1 VESGKQIYE
10 SLLQRAKETGVA
22 GELKASNIRVVDQA
36 EQPRGA
42 VSPRTRVNVM
52 LGMVAGAL
60 LAFTLAFFF
69 EYLDS
74 RLKSPDE
81 IKAHLGMATLGILP
95 ALAPNACKGSDPLL
109 STGVPPNFAEAF
121 RTLRTNVLFSSA
133 DEGAR
138 VLVVT
143 STGPGEG
150 KTMVAS
156 NLSIGLAQAG
166 QRVLLIDADMRRPR
180 LHDVFTQP
188 QEPGLSN
195 LLVGTASAGEG
206 ICKTDTSGLW
216 VLPSG
221 RIPPN
226 PAELLGSQRFRDFLR
241 TLKEHFDCIVVDSP
255 PAMAVAD
262 AAIVAHLATG
272 VVFVVGADMTARQG
286 AKAAI
291 EQLDHARARF
301 VGAVLNR
308 VELDKNP
315 YYYAKYYRREYSSYY
330 VAAPAAASQAL
341 ETKASL

>member
-1 VESGKQIYE
+1 
-10 SLLQRAKETGVA
+10 
-22 GELKASNIRVVDQA
+22 
-36 EQPRGA
+36 
-42 VSPRTRVNVM
+42 
-52 LGMVAGAL
+52 
-60 LAFTLAFFF
+60 
-69 EYLDS
+69 
-74 RLKSPDE
+74 
-81 IKAHLGMATLGILP
+81 
-95 ALAPNACKGSDPLL
+95 
-109 STGVPPNFAEAF
+109 
-121 RTLRTNVLFSSA
+121 
-133 DEGAR
+133 
-138 VLVVT
+138 
-143 STGPGEG
+143 
-150 KTMVAS
+150 
-156 NLSIGLAQAG
+156 
-166 QRVLLIDADMRRPR
+166 
-180 LHDVFTQP
+180 VFTQP